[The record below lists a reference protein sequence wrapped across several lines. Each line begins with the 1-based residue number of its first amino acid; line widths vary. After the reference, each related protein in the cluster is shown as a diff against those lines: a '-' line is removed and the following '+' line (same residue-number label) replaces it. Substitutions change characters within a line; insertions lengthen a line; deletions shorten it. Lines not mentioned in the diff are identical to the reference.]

1 MGVGKGGR
9 KEEKERKGIGGRKET
24 RMKDEKEEIF
34 WLTKLSQHGGFN
46 IPK

>member
-1 MGVGKGGR
+1 MGKGGR
-9 KEEKERKGIGGRKET
+9 KEEKERKGIEGSKQT